1 MFIIY
6 SNLYRIIRMTDL
18 KITLLGTS
26 GAIPTSQRNLI
37 SNGIIRDNELF
48 IFDTGESIQQSMMKN
63 KVGMNR
69 PTHIF
74 ISHMHGDHILGLL
87 GLIQTM
93 SLLLRD
99 KPLFVYGPSG
109 ISRFLKSN
117 ISIFNIKLN
126 FKLIIKEINSGLIVK
141 TQDYK
146 IYAKK
151 ANHSILNYSYV
162 FIESDRPGKFYV
174 SKAKKLGIPEG
185 SLWSK
190 LQSGHSIRY
199 NGKSIRPTD
208 VMGKSRPGR
217 KIGISGDT
225 RPSKSLTHFFSSCD
239 ILIHESTF
247 SNDQQDL
254 AIERFHSTS
263 TEAANVAKE
272 SSSTILILTHFS
284 SRYNDVKLLE
294 KQACKVH
301 RNTIAGRDFMTFTVP
316 YRDEKRLTK
325 SYILEQTSQ

>member
-1 MFIIY
+1 
-6 SNLYRIIRMTDL
+6 MTDL
-18 KITLLGTS
+18 KIILFGTS
-26 GAIPTSQRNLI
+26 GAVPTSTRNLI
-37 SNGIIRDNELF
+37 SNAIIRDNELF
-48 IFDTGESIQQSMMKN
+48 IFDTGEAIQQSMMKN

-87 GLIQTM
+87 GLVQTM

-99 KPLFVYGPSG
+99 KPLFIYGPPG

-117 ISIFNIKLN
+117 INIFKIKLN
-126 FKLIIKEINSGLIVK
+126 FKLIIKEITPGLAVK
-141 TQDYK
+141 TKDYK

-162 FIESDRPGKFYV
+162 FIESNRPGKFYV
-174 SKAKKLGIPEG
+174 SKAKKMGIPEG

-190 LQSGHSIRY
+190 LQNGKSIRY
-199 NGKSIRPTD
+199 KGKLIRPTD
-208 VMGKSRPGR
+208 VMGKIRPGR

-225 RPSKSLTHFFSSCD
+225 RPSKSLTRFFSSCD
-239 ILIHESTF
+239 VLIHESTF
-247 SNDQQDL
+247 SSEENDL

-263 TEAANVAKE
+263 EEAATIAKE
-272 SSSTILILTHFS
+272 SSSNILILTHFS
-284 SRYNDVKLLE
+284 SRYKDTKPLE
-294 KQACKVH
+294 KQACKIH
-301 RNTIAGRDFMTFTVP
+301 RNSIAGYDSMSFKVP

-325 SYILEQTSQ
+325 SYVLEQTSR